1 MKLSRIAGL
10 VGLLA
15 AGTALAGGGSY
26 NSSILFK
33 FSGGTGNQ
41 VFRSAAGA
49 PTLNTVAGVPPGGAP
64 WGLSSFEATIKTTGE
79 IRARGE
85 GVLLLGADG
94 LGTRAGPRQVILS
107 LFCRNVPVPPAV
119 SAALILTPFNSQ
131 PVDLDEDGDFVVR
144 GTLTDAT
151 GATPPLNCG
160 DTVDNRPVLLIR
172 AVTPANP
179 TTGTPATPG
188 AWFAAGFI
196 EGKHRHRGGRYD

>member
-1 MKLSRIAGL
+1 MKLSRIVGL

-15 AGTALAGGGSY
+15 AGTALAGGAEKSPL
-26 NSSILFK
+26 LFK
-33 FSGGTGNQ
+33 FEGGTGNQ

-49 PTLNTVAGVPPGGAP
+49 PTLNTVAGVPSAGAP
-64 WGLSSFEATIKTTGE
+64 WGLTGFNATIKTDGS

-85 GVLLLGADG
+85 GVLLWGADG
-94 LGTRAGPRQVILS
+94 IGTRAGPRQVILS

-119 SAALILTPFNSQ
+119 SAALILTPFNSA
-131 PVDLDEDGDFVVR
+131 PVDLDEDGDFVLR
-144 GTLTDAT
+144 STLTDAT

-172 AVTPANP
+172 SVTPANP

-196 EGKHRHRGGRYD
+196 ESKHRGRKQD